1 MCWIA
6 KKLSLK
12 TLCLIY
18 LLLISFFYSFICLPL
33 SIHLFL
39 SLSFYLLIHL
49 FYYCIFCSDFFS
61 IQTVSNTRSLS
72 AVASHVFFSQEIGPA
87 CMIAQWLW
95 NPSFEKHEEKTPTRG
110 GETSDIFYLRVWC
123 SNVLPAETLVNLIFT
138 PFCWQDDPISR
149 VSFFRWVGSTTTTN
163 ERTILEGENRC
174 RWRFV
179 PPSWAKTICFF

>member
-1 MCWIA
+1 MC
-6 KKLSLK
+6 
-12 TLCLIY
+12 CLFVANIILLFVY
-18 LLLISFFYSFICLPL
+18 LFTTIHSFIQFF
-33 SIHLFL
+33 I
-39 SLSFYLLIHL
+39 FYLLI
-49 FYYCIFCSDFFS
+49 YIFVLLLYFLLGFFS